1 MGTFGRKRYIIF
13 IIDLL
18 EKLSIME
25 ERIRKK
31 NFGGKVGFST
41 GLCGKVGGKPGVFNN
56 RMWKTM
62 WKCEKDTEEG
72 SRMGYSQL
80 TFCCPYYESNGKRSV
95 HCEGGRVKL
104 PTAEAEKEYIRFY
117 CADHLGWKRCT
128 VARAITRFYE
138 RVFEDEEG

>member
-1 MGTFGRKRYIIF
+1 MKNISIERKTP
-13 IIDLL
+13 
-18 EKLSIME
+18 
-25 ERIRKK
+25 ERKTPVE
-31 NFGGKVGFST
+31 NS
-41 GLCGKVGGKPGVFNN
+41 VFN
-56 RMWKTM
+56 
-62 WKCEKDTEEG
+62 
-72 SRMGYSQL
+72 SQL
-80 TFCCPYYESNGKRSV
+80 WKSLWKKDGEAEMTKDYIYWTCPYYRSEDEKGV